1 MRVSSLVSSTTP
13 ADSSFSRRLID
24 WQRLCGRHQLPWQST
39 RDAYRVWLS
48 EIMLQQTQVSTV
60 IPYFARFLE
69 RFPTVDALAQAP
81 VESVL
86 ENWSGLGYYARARN
100 LHRCAQTVVE
110 QYEGQFPQDPEAL
123 ASLPGIGRSTAAAIA
138 VFAFGVH
145 AAILDGNVKRVLT
158 RHFGIAGF
166 PGAPAIERSLWALA
180 ESLLPDDGIE
190 AYTQGLMDLGA
201 TLCVRSTPDCS
212 ACPLNAS
219 CRALAEGRVDE
230 LPEARPRKP
239 LPERETTMWLLSDG
253 ENVLLEQRPATGIW
267 GGLLSLPEQGDG
279 RDARWQNAEALAACC
294 GCRLLSQHAMPDLRH
309 TFTHFRLLMHVS
321 LCRVEALPPSGQLP
335 ELLRWRPWSTLA
347 SAALPAPV
355 RKILEAAASR

>member
-1 MRVSSLVSSTTP
+1 MRISSPVSSAIP
-13 ADSSFSRRLID
+13 ADPSFSRRLID
-24 WQRLCGRHQLPWQST
+24 WQRRCGRHQLPWQST

-69 RFPTVDALAQAP
+69 RFSTVDALARAP

-110 QYEGQFPQDPEAL
+110 HYGGEFPQDPKAL
-123 ASLPGIGRSTAAAIA
+123 AALPGIGRSTAAAIA

-180 ESLLPDDGIE
+180 ESLLPEDGIE

-201 TLCVRSTPDCS
+201 TLCTRSTPDCA
-212 ACPLNAS
+212 ACPLRTS
-219 CRALAEGRVDE
+219 CGALAEGRVDE
-230 LPEARPRKP
+230 LPEARQRKP

-267 GGLLSLPEQGDG
+267 GGLLSLPEQGG
-279 RDARWQNAEALAACC
+279 GSGWQGAEALAAAC
-294 GCRLLSQHAMPDLRH
+294 GCRLVSQEPLPALRH
-309 TFTHFRLLMHVS
+309 VFTHFRLLMHVS
-321 LCRVEALPPSGQLP
+321 FCRVESLPQSGTLP
-335 ELLRWRPWSTLA
+335 EQLLWRPWSAMA
-347 SAALPAPV
+347 SSALPAPV
-355 RKILEAAASR
+355 RKILEATTSR

>member
-1 MRVSSLVSSTTP
+1 MSVSSPVSSTIP
-13 ADSSFSRRLID
+13 ADPSFSRRLID
-24 WQRLCGRHQLPWQST
+24 WQRRCGRHQLPWQST

-60 IPYFARFLE
+60 IPYFARFIE
-69 RFPTVDALAQAP
+69 RFPTVDALARVP

-110 QYEGQFPQDPEAL
+110 RYDGQFPQDPEVL

-138 VFAFGVH
+138 VFAFGVR
-145 AAILDGNVKRVLT
+145 AAILDGNVKRVFA

-180 ESLLPDDGIE
+180 ESLLPGDGIE

-201 TLCVRSTPDCS
+201 TLCVRSTPDCA

-219 CRALAEGRVDE
+219 CRALAQGRVDE

-267 GGLLSLPEQGDG
+267 GGLLSLPEQDG
-279 RDARWQNAEALAACC
+279 WNSAEALAARC
-294 GCRLLSQHAMPDLRH
+294 GYRLVSQQALPDLRH

-321 LCRVEALPPSGQLP
+321 FCCVEALPPSGRLP
-335 ELLRWRPWSTLA
+335 EPLLWRPWSALA
-347 SAALPAPV
+347 SAALPAPI